1 MKKRWMS
8 SLIETSQQATPD
20 LPFSRRVRHANRMA
34 PKPSALRIA

>member
-8 SLIETSQQATPD
+8 SLIATSQQATPD

-34 PKPSALRIA
+34 PKPSAVRIA